1 VVSITLENVVTEF
14 EIYGMRPSL
23 RVALINRAIGGLVR
37 RTTEGGSRSR
47 VVVRA
52 LDDVSLKLNHGDQLG
67 IVGHNGAG
75 KSTLLRVLSG
85 IYEPVQ
91 GRVEVQG
98 RVSPLFNTW
107 PGIEYD
113 DTGYENAVTC
123 GLFLG
128 MSRAEIA
135 RKMPMIE
142 SFAELG
148 NYMALP
154 VKTYSAGML
163 VRLGFAVM
171 TATEP
176 EILLLDEGLG
186 AGDARF
192 AAQARKR
199 VEHLIEKSSIM
210 VLASHSDD
218 LILQMCNRAIMLEHG
233 RIVADG
239 DPQEII
245 ERYRESTARA
255 AEQPGVEDAADRA
268 NGAGVAA
275 TPPSAAVPA

>member
-1 VVSITLENVVTEF
+1 VASITLENVVTEF
-14 EIYGMRPSL
+14 EILGMRPSL
-23 RVALINRAIGGLVR
+23 RVALINRAIGGLLQ
-37 RTTEGGSRSR
+37 RTGSAGKR

-52 LDDVSLKLNHGDQLG
+52 LDNVSLKLEHGDQLG
-67 IVGHNGAG
+67 IIGHNGAG
-75 KSTLLRVLSG
+75 KSTLLRVIAG

-91 GRVEVQG
+91 GRVEVDG
-98 RVSPLFNTW
+98 RVSPLFTAW

-128 MSRAEIA
+128 MTRDEIA

-199 VEHLIEKSSIM
+199 VEHLIERSSIM
-210 VLASHSDD
+210 VLASHSDE
-218 LILQMCNRAIMLEHG
+218 LILQMCNRAILLEHG
-233 RIVADG
+233 HIVADG
-239 DPQEII
+239 APDEII
-245 ERYRESTARA
+245 ARYRESTANAGQQRA
-255 AEQPGVEDAADRA
+255 PDAGEVAAD
-268 NGAGVAA
+268 VAA
-275 TPPSAAVPA
+275 SPASAAAPV

>member
-1 VVSITLENVVTEF
+1 MASVTLENIVTEF

-23 RVALINRAIGGLVR
+23 RVALLNRAIGGLLR
-37 RTTEGGSRSR
+37 GSGSRGR
-47 VVVRA
+47 GVVVRA
-52 LDDVSLKLNHGDQLG
+52 LDDVSLQINHGDQLG

-75 KSTLLRVLSG
+75 KSTLLRVLAG
-85 IYEPVQ
+85 IYEPLA
-91 GRVEVQG
+91 GRIVVEG

-245 ERYRESTARA
+245 ERYRESTAKA
-255 AEQPGVEDAADRA
+255 AEQPGVEEVADGED
-268 NGAGVAA
+268 GAGLAA
-275 TPPSAAVPA
+275 KPRSATVPA

>member
-1 VVSITLENVVTEF
+1 MASVILENIVTEF

-23 RVALINRAIGGLVR
+23 RVALLNRAIGGLLR
-37 RTTEGGSRSR
+37 GSGGRGR
-47 VVVRA
+47 GVVVRA
-52 LDDVSLKLNHGDQLG
+52 LDNVSLQINHGDQLG

-75 KSTLLRVLSG
+75 KSTLLRVLAG
-85 IYEPVQ
+85 IYEPLA
-91 GRVEVQG
+91 GRIMVEG

-107 PGIEYD
+107 PGIEHD

-239 DPQEII
+239 DPKEII
-245 ERYRESTARA
+245 ERYRESTAKA
-255 AEQPGVEDAADRA
+255 AEQPGVEEAA
-268 NGAGVAA
+268 NGEDGVGVAA
-275 TPPSAAVPA
+275 TTPSAAVPA

>member
-1 VVSITLENVVTEF
+1 VASITLENVVTEF
-14 EIYGMRPSL
+14 EILGMRPSL
-23 RVALINRAIGGLVR
+23 RVTLINRAIGGLLER
-37 RTTEGGSRSR
+37 SATGGKR
-47 VVVRA
+47 VIVRA
-52 LDDVSLKLNHGDQLG
+52 LDNVSLKLKHGDQLG

-75 KSTLLRVLSG
+75 KSTLLRVLAG
-85 IYEPVQ
+85 IYEPAH
-91 GRVEVQG
+91 GRVEIDG
-98 RVSPLFNTW
+98 RVSPLFATW

-128 MSRAEIA
+128 MTRAEIA

-142 SFAELG
+142 QFAELG

-171 TATEP
+171 TAMEP

-199 VEHLIEKSSIM
+199 VEDLIERSSIM
-210 VLASHSDD
+210 VLASHSDE
-218 LILQMCNRAIMLEHG
+218 LILQMCNRAILLEHG

-239 DPQEII
+239 APEEII
-245 ERYRESTARA
+245 ARYRESTANAGQPRA
-255 AEQPGVEDAADRA
+255 GGAPGAATE
-268 NGAGVAA
+268 VAA
-275 TPPSAAVPA
+275 SAVSAAAAPV

>member
-1 VVSITLENVVTEF
+1 MASVTLENIITEF

-23 RVALINRAIGGLVR
+23 RVALLNRAIGGLLR
-37 RTTEGGSRSR
+37 GSGSRGR
-47 VVVRA
+47 GVVVRA
-52 LDDVSLKLNHGDQLG
+52 LDDVSLQINHGDQLG

-75 KSTLLRVLSG
+75 KSTLLRVLAG
-85 IYEPVQ
+85 IYEPLA
-91 GRVEVQG
+91 GRIAVEG

-107 PGIEYD
+107 PGIEHD

-135 RKMPMIE
+135 RKLPMIE

-199 VEHLIEKSSIM
+199 VERLIEKSSIM

-245 ERYRESTARA
+245 ERYRESTAKA
-255 AEQPGVEDAADRA
+255 AEQPGVEEAVDGED
-268 NGAGVAA
+268 GVGVAA

>member
-1 VVSITLENVVTEF
+1 MASIVLENVVTEF
-14 EIYGMRPSL
+14 EILGMRPSF
-23 RVALINRAIGGLVR
+23 RVAVINRAIGGLLQR
-37 RTTEGGSRSR
+37 SGGGGKR
-47 VVVRA
+47 VIVRA
-52 LDDVSLKLNHGDQLG
+52 LDNVSLTLKHGDQLG

-75 KSTLLRVLSG
+75 KSTLLRVLAG
-85 IYEPVQ
+85 IYEPAQ
-91 GRVEVQG
+91 GRVEVDG
-98 RVSPLFNTW
+98 RVSPLFATW

-192 AAQARKR
+192 AAQVRKR
-199 VEHLIEKSSIM
+199 VEYLIERSSIM
-210 VLASHSDD
+210 VLASHSDE
-218 LILQMCNRAIMLEHG
+218 LILQMCNRAILLEQG
-233 RIVADG
+233 RLVADG
-239 DPQEII
+239 VPEDII
-245 ERYRESTARA
+245 ARYRESSASAGQQRSGST
-255 AEQPGVEDAADRA
+255 EDAESST
-268 NGAGVAA
+268 AA
-275 TPPSAAVPA
+275 SAASAAAASA

>member
-1 VVSITLENVVTEF
+1 MASVTLENIVTEF

-23 RVALINRAIGGLVR
+23 RVALLNRAIGGLLR
-37 RTTEGGSRSR
+37 GSGSRGKG

-52 LDDVSLKLNHGDQLG
+52 LDDVSLQINHGDQLG

-75 KSTLLRVLSG
+75 KSTLLRVLAG
-85 IYEPVQ
+85 IYEPLA
-91 GRVEVQG
+91 GRITVEG

-107 PGIEYD
+107 PGIEHD

-123 GLFLG
+123 GLFMG
-128 MSRAEIA
+128 MSRTEIA

-199 VEHLIEKSSIM
+199 VEHLIERSSIM

-239 DPQEII
+239 DPKEII
-245 ERYRESTARA
+245 ERYRESTAKA
-255 AEQPGVEDAADRA
+255 AEQPGVEEASDDETAM
-268 NGAGVAA
+268 AA